1 MEFLHRDE
9 APLTQEQWKSI
20 DDIVVKTARKTV
32 VGRKFIEITP
42 VLDPSIQH
50 TSYDIID
57 AGNTGACGLFG
68 EKDCGI
74 IKVKDRKFLPL
85 PIIYQDFKIHW
96 RDIESS
102 KKHGIPLDLG
112 VPASAASKVS
122 IAEDRLIFLGDS
134 SLGYPGLLNVEG
146 RNTVRIR
153 DWNSNGEAFRNAVE
167 AVEKLTEKGFYQDYA
182 LVLNPKD
189 YAKLHRVLHNTGVL
203 EISQIKELYNVGVF
217 TTPAV
222 PQNKAVAVATG
233 IENMDIFVAQ
243 DMITAYVNYDN
254 MDHYFRIF
262 EILALRIKRPESICT
277 IE

>member
-1 MEFLHRDE
+1 MLKYFTINFFSCGFELFELSEVEIYIYICCKMIKKEGKMEFLHRDE

-57 AGNTGACGLFG
+57 AGNAGACGLFG
-68 EKDCGI
+68 EK
-74 IKVKDRKFLPL
+74 V
-85 PIIYQDFKIHW
+85 
-96 RDIESS
+96 
-102 KKHGIPLDLG
+102 
-112 VPASAASKVS
+112 
-122 IAEDRLIFLGDS
+122 GDS

-167 AVEKLTEKGFYQDYA
+167 AVEKLAEKGFYQDYA

-222 PQNKAVAVATG
+222 PQNKAVAVAAG
-233 IENMDIFVAQ
+233 IENMDIFIAQ

>member
-1 MEFLHRDE
+1 MEFLHREE
-9 APLTQEQWKSI
+9 APLTEDQWSQI
-20 DDIVVKTARKTV
+20 DEIVVKTARRTL
-32 VGRKFIEITP
+32 VGRKFIEITA
-42 VLDPSIQH
+42 VSDPSIQF
-50 TSYDIID
+50 SPYDTID
-57 AGNTGACGLFG
+57 AGNSGACGLFG

-74 IKVKDRKFLPL
+74 VKVKDRKYLPL

-102 KKHGIPLDLG
+102 KKLGIPLDLSI
-112 VPASAASKVS
+112 PATAAAKVS
-122 IAEDRLIFLGDS
+122 TAEDNLIFNGDS

-146 RNTVRIR
+146 RNTVKLR
-153 DWNSNGEAFRNAVE
+153 DWNNNGEAFRNVVE
-167 AVEKLTEKGFYQDYA
+167 AVEKLAEKGFYQDYA
-182 LVLNPKD
+182 LIMHPKD

-203 EISQIKELYNVGVF
+203 EINQIKELFSIGVF

-233 IENMDIFVAQ
+233 IENMDIFIAQ
-243 DMITAYVNYDN
+243 DMITAYVNYEN
-254 MDHYFRIF
+254 MDHYFRIL